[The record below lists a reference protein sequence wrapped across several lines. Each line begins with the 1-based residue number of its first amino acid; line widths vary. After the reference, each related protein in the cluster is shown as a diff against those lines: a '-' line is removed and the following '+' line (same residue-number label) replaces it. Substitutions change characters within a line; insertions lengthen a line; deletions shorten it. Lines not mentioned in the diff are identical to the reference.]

1 MEQLL
6 QSLKAGEMEIV
17 SLPNPHPGK
26 GEVLVRTHFS
36 AISTGTEGK
45 TVSDARKG
53 YIAKAKSRKE
63 EVSKVVKAARSH
75 GIADTYKM
83 VMNKLEALQ
92 PLGYSLSGVVEKVGE
107 GVKNFKPGD
116 RVACGGASASH
127 AELVTIPE
135 NLCVSIPDAAA
146 IDEAAFT
153 TIGAIAMQGI
163 RRAELNLGENAV
175 VIGLGIIG
183 QITLRLLKSAGVR
196 TFGIDLKEDL
206 VDLAFQ
212 SGAENAT
219 VRGDELLEAKVNQF
233 SKGNGVDAVIITAAS
248 SSLDPVELAGVLCR
262 THGKVVIVGS
272 VPTGFSRKNYYRKE
286 LELRMSTSYGP
297 GRYDANYE
305 EKGFDYPIGQVR
317 WTENR
322 NMQAFTE
329 LLGNGS
335 VQLADLISHRF
346 AFENAREAFDLVVN
360 READKMGILLEYDT
374 AKPIANADQKIR
386 KKVISGDRVSFIGA
400 GSFASNFLLPAIKDQ
415 VTLSGIA
422 TSRPHTA
429 ENAARKYGFEKAY
442 SDVSAMLNE
451 DGSAACVIATRH
463 DSHAPLAIEALR
475 SGKRVFLEKP
485 LCLNIDEYFQLK
497 SLLKKADTP
506 DLMVGFNRRFSPL
519 IQVVKKKISGISCA
533 INYRINAG
541 AVPPDHWVHD
551 PQIGGGRIIGEVCHF
566 IDLCSYITESKVES
580 ISAKAMDST
589 PQNHDTF
596 VASIRFENGSVA
608 AISYFSNGSKQVG
621 KEFLEVFAGG
631 MTAAVDDFK
640 TMKISGAKTET
651 TKLSK
656 QDKGH
661 TPEFTAFAEAVKSGS
676 PFPISIEEVLHATLS
691 TFALVE
697 SIQKNGEQV
706 FISEFEAQW
715 NSPNAN

>member
-17 SLPNPHPGK
+17 TLPNPIPGK

-63 EVSKVVKAARSH
+63 EVGKVIKAAKSH

-92 PLGYSLSGVVEKVGE
+92 SLGYSLSGVVIEVGS
-107 GVKNFKPGD
+107 GVNNFKPGD

-127 AELVTIPE
+127 AELVTVPE
-135 NLCVSIPDAAA
+135 NLCVSIPDDAAL
-146 IDEAAFT
+146 DEAAFT

-183 QITLRLLKSAGVR
+183 QITLRLLKAAGVK

-206 VDLAFQ
+206 VNLAIQ
-212 SGAENAT
+212 SGAENASL
-219 VRGDELLEAKVNQF
+219 RSDELLEAKVAEF

-248 SSLDPVELAGVLCR
+248 SSLDPVELAGILCR
-262 THGKVVIVGS
+262 THGKVIIVGS

-322 NMQAFTE
+322 NMLAFAE
-329 LLGNGS
+329 LLGNGAVS
-335 VQLADLISHRF
+335 LTDLISHRF
-346 AFENAREAFDLVVN
+346 PFEKAREAFDLVVN
-360 READKMGILLEYDT
+360 REAEKMGILLEYDT
-374 AKPIANADQKIR
+374 KKTIARSEETAS
-386 KKVISGDRVSFIGA
+386 KKVVSGDRVSVIGA
-400 GSFASNFLLPAIKDQ
+400 GSFASNFLLPNIKDQ
-415 VTLSGIA
+415 LTLAGIA

-429 ENAARKYGFEKAY
+429 ENAARKFGFEKAY
-442 SDVSAMLNE
+442 SDVSAMLRE
-451 DGSAACVIATRH
+451 DGASACVIATRH
-463 DSHAPLAIEALR
+463 DSHAPLAIEALK

-485 LCLNIDEYFQLK
+485 LCLTIDEYFQLK
-497 SLLKKADTP
+497 SLLNKAETP
-506 DLMVGFNRRFSPL
+506 DLMIGFNRRFSPHIKSL
-519 IQVVKKKISGISCA
+519 KKKISGIPCA

-551 PQIGGGRIIGEVCHF
+551 PEIGGGRIFGEVCHF
-566 IDLCSYITESKVES
+566 IDLCSFIAESRVES
-580 ISAKAMDST
+580 ISAKAMKSA

-608 AISYFSNGSKQVG
+608 SISYFSNGSKLVG

-631 MTAAVDDFK
+631 ITGIIDDFK
-640 TMKISGAKTET
+640 TMKLVGTKTET

-661 TPEFTAFAEAVKSGS
+661 ADEFTAFAEAVKSGS
-676 PFPISIEEVLHATLS
+676 PFPISIDEVLHATLV
-691 TFALVE
+691 TFAFVE
-697 SIQKNGEQV
+697 SIQRSGEQV
-706 FISEFEAQW
+706 FISEFEARW